1 MTSLSPCVY
10 SAWPTGGQQ
19 WTAAECDVGDC
30 RWFVVVLDTEYRHE
44 RRDESGRYA
53 GVRRETLLNGVSQKT
68 SLSFITAVLLA
79 QLAFSALTLLVA
91 WQEGHPACKN

>member
-1 MTSLSPCVY
+1 MRKIMRAHNRIIQPSLLSPYVY

-19 WTAAECDVGDC
+19 WTGAECDVGDC
-30 RWFVVVLDTEYRHE
+30 RWVVVVFDTEYRHE

-68 SLSFITAVLLA
+68 SPSFITAVLLA
-79 QLAFSALTLLVA
+79 QART
-91 WQEGHPACKN
+91 N